1 MRAIFMYHSIDESGS
16 PISVEPRVFR
26 QQMEFL
32 ALGRPRVVPLAD
44 IATERAPDE
53 SIALTFDD
61 AFANFEEHAAPIMAD
76 LGLPGTVFV
85 VTDHVGKTNAWGNAT
100 ATLASGGAIPILP
113 LMTWDAI
120 QRVTRRGIEIGAHTR
135 SHPQL
140 TSLSDQKV
148 ADEVD
153 EPAERLARELGTRP
167 TAFAYPYG
175 DLDHRVVTT
184 VRRTYQRA
192 CTTELRAL
200 GHGED
205 PVRLPRLDAYYF
217 RAPGQLEQWGSS
229 AFQRRIWIRAQARR
243 MRRFVAAAAERA

>member
-1 MRAIFMYHSIDESGS
+1 MYHSIDESGS

-32 ALGRPRVVPLAD
+32 ARGRPRVVPLAD
-44 IATERAPDE
+44 IAAGSAPDE

-76 LGLPGTVFV
+76 LGLPATVFV

-100 ATLASGGAIPILP
+100 STLASGGTIPILP

-120 QRVTRRGIEIGAHTR
+120 KRVTRRGIEIGAHTR

-140 TSLSDQKV
+140 TSLSDQ
-148 ADEVD
+148 ALAEEVD
-153 EPAERLARELGTRP
+153 EPVEHVARELGTRP
-167 TAFAYPYG
+167 AAFAYPYG
-175 DLDHRVVTT
+175 DLDHRVVGT
-184 VRRTYQRA
+184 VRRTYRRA

-243 MRRFVAAAAERA
+243 VRRFVSSAAERV